1 MHLKVIQRILGL
13 LLMAFS
19 LSMLPPI
26 GVSLFYDDG
35 SLNAFLAGFACVALF
50 GLLLWLPARKEY
62 REMRARDGFVVV
74 AGFWSVLGLAGGV
87 PLLLSAD
94 PDIGLTD
101 AAFEAVSGLTTTGST
116 ILTGLDSMPESILY
130 YRQQLQW
137 LGGMGI
143 IVLAIAV
150 LPMLGVGGM
159 QLFRAEITGPMKE
172 TRITPRIAETAKG
185 LWYIY
190 LGLTVACALAYWLA
204 GMTPFDA
211 IGHAYSTVGIGGF
224 STHDASIGYFDSHM
238 IEMIASVFMLI
249 AGVNFAL
256 HFMAVRRRMVS
267 HYVQDPEFNTYI
279 LMQAVLIGGV
289 ILYLIASNVYDSGLD
304 AAVKGLFQA
313 VSISTTTGFASA
325 DFATWPGFLPVL
337 LIFSSFAG
345 ACAASTSG
353 GIKVIRI
360 RLLAT
365 QGAREITR
373 LIHPNAEIPAKLG
386 RRIVPQRVLDSVWAF
401 FSVYVALFVVM
412 MLILMAM
419 GHDQVTAFSAV
430 AAALNNLGPGL
441 GDVAANFTTLDVVS
455 KWVLIVAMLMGR
467 LEIFTLLV
475 ILTPAFWQR

>member
-1 MHLKVIQRILGL
+1 MHVKVIQRVLGL

-26 GVSLFYDDG
+26 GVSFWYDDG
-35 SLNAFLAGFACVALF
+35 SALAFIAAFAIVVSLGFLI
-50 GLLLWLPARKEY
+50 WLPARRDR
-62 REMRARDGFVVV
+62 REMRARDGFLVV
-74 AGFWSVLGLAGGV
+74 AAFWTVLGMAGAV
-87 PLLLSAD
+87 PFMLSEN
-94 PDIGLTD
+94 PEISFTD

-116 ILTGLDSMPESILY
+116 ILVGLDAMPESVLY

-190 LGLTVACALAYWLA
+190 LGLTIACALAYWLA
-204 GMTPFDA
+204 GMRPFDA

-224 STHDASIGYFDSHM
+224 STYDASIAHFDSHA
-238 IEMIASVFMLI
+238 IELIAVVFMLI
-249 AGVNFAL
+249 AGINFAL
-256 HFMAVRRRMVS
+256 HFVTVRRQMVG
-267 HYVQDPEFNTYI
+267 HYFQDPEFRAYALIQT
-279 LMQAVLIGGV
+279 VLISAV
-289 ILYLIASNVYDSGLD
+289 VVYLLFTRVYDSGTD
-304 AAVKGLFQA
+304 TFVKGIFQA
-313 VSISTTTGFASA
+313 VSISTTTGFTSA
-325 DFATWPGFLPVL
+325 NFSAWPGFLPVL
-337 LIFSSFAG
+337 LVFSSFIG

-353 GIKVIRI
+353 GIKVIRM
-360 RLLAT
+360 RLLAS
-365 QGAREITR
+365 QGAREINR
-373 LIHPNAEIPAKLG
+373 LVHPNAEIPAKLG
-386 RRIVPQRVLDSVWAF
+386 GRIIPQRVLDSVWAF
-401 FSVYVALFVVM
+401 FSVYVALFVTM
-412 MLILMAM
+412 MLILMAT
-419 GHDQVTAFSAV
+419 GLDQVTAFSAV

-441 GDVAANFTTLDVVS
+441 GEVAANFQGLNDLS
-455 KWVLIVAMLMGR
+455 KWVLIFAMLLGR

>member
-1 MHLKVIQRILGL
+1 MHVKVIQRILGL

-26 GVSLFYDDG
+26 GVSWWYQDG
-35 SLNAFLAGFACVALF
+35 AAFAFIVGFLIVAGT
-50 GLLLWLPARKEY
+50 GLLMWFPAR
-62 REMRARDGFVVV
+62 REFRDMRTRDGFVVV
-74 AGFWSVLGLAGGV
+74 ASFWLVLGLAGAV
-87 PLLLSAD
+87 PLLLSEN
-94 PDIGLTD
+94 PEISFTD

-116 ILTGLDSMPESILY
+116 ILVGLDHLPESILY

-172 TRITPRIAETAKG
+172 ARLTPRIAETAKG

-190 LGLTVACALAYWLA
+190 LGLTAACALAYWLA

-211 IGHAYSTVGIGGF
+211 IGHAYSTVAIGGF
-224 STHDASIGYFDSHM
+224 STYDASIGHFNSHA
-238 IEMIASVFMLI
+238 IELIAVAFMLL

-256 HFMAVRRRMVS
+256 HFLAVRRRIVG
-267 HYVQDPEFNTYI
+267 HYFQDPEFRTYLVI
-279 LMQAVLIGGV
+279 QALVVSLVVG
-289 ILYLIASNVYDSGLD
+289 YLLLAQVYESGLD
-304 AAVKGLFQA
+304 ALIKGSFQA
-313 VSISTTTGFASA
+313 VSIATTTGFTSA
-325 DFATWPGFLPVL
+325 EYVAWPGFLPVL
-337 LIFSSFAG
+337 LIFSSFVG
-345 ACAASTSG
+345 ACAASTGG

-360 RLLAT
+360 RLLVN

-386 RRIVPQRVLDSVWAF
+386 RRILPQRVLDSVWAF

-412 MLILMAM
+412 MLILMAT
-419 GHDQVTAFSAV
+419 GLDQVTAFSAV

-441 GDVAANFTTLDVVS
+441 GDVAANFTILDDLS

-467 LEIFTLLV
+467 LEIFTVLV
-475 ILTPAFWQR
+475 LLTPAFWQR

>member
-1 MHLKVIQRILGL
+1 MHMKVIQRILGL

-19 LSMLPPI
+19 LSMLPPV
-26 GVSLFYDDG
+26 GVSLYYDDG
-35 SLNAFLAGFACVALF
+35 SLHAFLAGFAVVAAAGF
-50 GLLLWLPARKEY
+50 VLWLPARTEY

-87 PLLLSAD
+87 PLFLSAN
-94 PDIGLTD
+94 PDVSLTD
-101 AAFEAVSGLTTTGST
+101 AAFESVSGLTTTGST
-116 ILTGLDSMPESILY
+116 VLVGLDSLPESILY

-172 TRITPRIAETAKG
+172 SRITPRIAETAKG

-224 STHDASIGYFDSHM
+224 STHDASLGYFDSHV
-238 IEMIASVFMLI
+238 IELIAVVFMLI
-249 AGVNFAL
+249 SGVNFAL
-256 HFMAVRRRMVS
+256 HFVAVRRRTVA
-267 HYVQDPEFNTYI
+267 HYAQDPEFNTYM
-279 LMQAVLIGGV
+279 LMQAVVIGGV
-289 ILYLIASNVYDSGLD
+289 VLYLLASNVYESGLD
-304 AAVKGLFQA
+304 AMVKGLFQA
-313 VSISTTTGFASA
+313 VSISTTTGFTSA
-325 DFATWPGFLPVL
+325 EYVAWPGFLPVL

-353 GIKVIRI
+353 GIKVIRM

-412 MLILMAM
+412 MLVLMAM

-441 GDVAANFTTLDVVS
+441 GEVAANFTTLDSIS
-455 KWVLIVAMLMGR
+455 KWVLIAAMLMGR
-467 LEIFTLLV
+467 LEIFTVLV
-475 ILTPAFWQR
+475 ILTPAFWRR

>member
-1 MHLKVIQRILGL
+1 MHVKVIQRILGL

-26 GVSLFYDDG
+26 GVSFWYADG
-35 SLNAFLAGFACVALF
+35 SHMAFISGFAIVA
-50 GLLLWLPARKEY
+50 GLGFLMWLPARKEY
-62 REMRARDGFVVV
+62 RDMRARDGFVVV
-74 AGFWSVLGLAGGV
+74 AGFWTVLGLAGAV
-87 PLLLSAD
+87 PLMLSEN
-94 PDIGLTD
+94 PNISFTD

-116 ILTGLDSMPESILY
+116 ILVGLEELPKSILY

-190 LGLTVACALAYWLA
+190 LGLTAACAFAYWLA

-224 STHDASIGYFDSHM
+224 STYDGSLGYFDNHV
-238 IEMIASVFMLI
+238 IEMVAVAFMFI

-256 HFMAVRRRMVS
+256 HFLAVRRQMVG
-267 HYVQDPEFNTYI
+267 HYFQDPEFKTYLLVQVVI
-279 LMQAVLIGGV
+279 IVGV
-289 ILYLIASNVYDSGLD
+289 VSYLLLTRVYESGLD
-304 AAVKGLFQA
+304 ALVKGAFQA
-313 VSISTTTGFASA
+313 VSISTTTGFTSA
-325 DFATWPGFLPVL
+325 DYAGWPGFLPVL
-337 LIFSSFAG
+337 LIFSSFIG

-353 GIKVIRI
+353 GMKVIRM
-360 RLLAT
+360 RLLAS
-365 QGAREITR
+365 QGAREINR
-373 LIHPNAEIPAKLG
+373 LVHPNAEIPAKLG
-386 RRIVPQRVLDSVWAF
+386 KRIVPQRVLDSVWAF

-412 MLILMAM
+412 MLILMAS

-441 GDVAANFTTLDVVS
+441 GEVSANFTVLDDVS
-455 KWVLIVAMLMGR
+455 KWVLVAAMLMGR
-467 LEIFTLLV
+467 LEIFTVLV
-475 ILTPAFWQR
+475 LLTPAFWRR

>member
-1 MHLKVIQRILGL
+1 MHVKVIQRILGL

-19 LSMLPPI
+19 LSMLPPV
-26 GVSLFYDDG
+26 GVSFYYDDG
-35 SLNAFLAGFACVALF
+35 SLHAFLAGFAVVAGAGF
-50 GLLLWLPARKEY
+50 VLWLPARKEY

-74 AGFWSVLGLAGGV
+74 AGFWTVLGLAGGV
-87 PLLLSAD
+87 PLLLSAN
-94 PDIGLTD
+94 PDISLTD
-101 AAFEAVSGLTTTGST
+101 AAFESVSGLTTTGST
-116 ILTGLDSMPESILY
+116 VLVGLDSLPESILY

-172 TRITPRIAETAKG
+172 SRITPRIAETAKG

-224 STHDASIGYFDSHM
+224 STHDASLGYFDSHI
-238 IEMIASVFMLI
+238 IEMIAVVFMLI
-249 AGVNFAL
+249 SGINFAL
-256 HFMAVRRRMVS
+256 HFVAVRRRTLA
-267 HYVQDPEFNTYI
+267 HYGKDPEFNTY
-279 LMQAVLIGGV
+279 LLFQAVVIGGV
-289 ILYLIASNVYDSGLD
+289 VLYLLASNVYESGLD
-304 AAVKGLFQA
+304 AAVKGVFQA
-313 VSISTTTGFASA
+313 VSISTTTGFTSA
-325 DFATWPGFLPVL
+325 EYVAWPGFLPVL

-353 GIKVIRI
+353 GIKIIRM

-401 FSVYVALFVVM
+401 FSVYVALFVLM

-441 GDVAANFTTLDVVS
+441 GEVAANFTALDGVS
-455 KWVLIVAMLMGR
+455 KWVLIMAMLMGR

>member
-1 MHLKVIQRILGL
+1 MHMKVVQRVLGL

-26 GVSLFYDDG
+26 GVSFWYEDG
-35 SLNAFLAGFACVALF
+35 SAFAFIAGFAIIFFL
-50 GLLLWLPARKEY
+50 GLLIWVPARREY
-62 REMRARDGFVVV
+62 REMRARDGFVIV
-74 AGFWSVLGLAGGV
+74 AGFWLVLGLAGAV
-87 PLLLSAD
+87 PLLLSED
-94 PDIGLTD
+94 PAISWTD

-116 ILTGLDSMPESILY
+116 VLVGLDSMPESILY

-172 TRITPRIAETAKG
+172 ARITPRIAETAKG

-190 LGLTVACALAYWLA
+190 VGLTVACALAYWLA
-204 GMTPFDA
+204 GMRPFDA

-224 STHDASIGYFDSHM
+224 STYDASLGHFDSHA
-238 IEMIASVFMLI
+238 IELIAVVFMLI

-256 HFMAVRRRMVS
+256 HFLTVRRQMVG
-267 HYVQDPEFNTYI
+267 HYFQDPEFRTYAFI
-279 LMQAVLIGGV
+279 QAVLIAGV
-289 ILYLIASNVYDSGLD
+289 VIYLLLTRVYESGLD
-304 AAVKGLFQA
+304 AIIKGAFQA
-313 VSISTTTGFASA
+313 VSISTTTGFTSA
-325 DFATWPGFLPVL
+325 DYQAWPGFLPVL
-337 LIFSSFAG
+337 LTFASFVG

-353 GIKVIRI
+353 GIKVIRM
-360 RLLAT
+360 RLLAA
-365 QGAREITR
+365 QGTREISR
-373 LIHPNAEIPAKLG
+373 LVHPNAEIPAKLG

-412 MLILMAM
+412 MLTLMAT
-419 GHDQVTAFSAV
+419 GLDQVTAFSAV
-430 AAALNNLGPGL
+430 AAAMNNLGPGL
-441 GDVAANFTTLDVVS
+441 GDVSANFQALDVLS
-455 KWVLIVAMLMGR
+455 KWVLIFAMLLGR

-475 ILTPAFWQR
+475 ILTPAFWRR

>member
-1 MHLKVIQRILGL
+1 
-13 LLMAFS
+13 MAFS
-19 LSMLPPI
+19 LSMLPPV
-26 GVSLFYDDG
+26 GVSLYYDDG
-35 SLNAFLAGFACVALF
+35 SVHAFLAGFAVVAAAGF
-50 GLLLWLPARKEY
+50 VLWLPARKEY
-62 REMRARDGFVVV
+62 RDMRARDGFVVV

-87 PLLLSAD
+87 PLFLSAN
-94 PDIGLTD
+94 PDISLTD
-101 AAFEAVSGLTTTGST
+101 AAFESVSGLTTTGST
-116 ILTGLDSMPESILY
+116 ILVGLESLPESILY

-172 TRITPRIAETAKG
+172 SRITPRIAETAKG

-224 STHDASIGYFDSHM
+224 STHDASLGYFDSHV
-238 IEMIASVFMLI
+238 IELIAVVFMLI
-249 AGVNFAL
+249 SGVNFAL
-256 HFMAVRRRMVS
+256 HFVAVRRRTLG
-267 HYVQDPEFNTYI
+267 HYGHDPEFNTYV
-279 LMQAVLIGGV
+279 LFQAVVIGAV
-289 ILYLIASNVYDSGLD
+289 VLYLLASNVYESGLD
-304 AAVKGLFQA
+304 ALVKGVFQA
-313 VSISTTTGFASA
+313 VSISTTTGYTSA
-325 DFATWPGFLPVL
+325 EYVQWPGFLPVL

-353 GIKVIRI
+353 GIKIIRM

-401 FSVYVALFVVM
+401 FSVYVALFVIM

-419 GHDQVTAFSAV
+419 GHDQVTAFSSV

-441 GDVAANFTTLDVVS
+441 GEVAANFTALDGVS
-455 KWVLIVAMLMGR
+455 KWVLIAAMLMGR
-467 LEIFTLLV
+467 LEIFTVLV
-475 ILTPAFWQR
+475 ILTPAFWRR

>member
-1 MHLKVIQRILGL
+1 MHVKVIQRVLGL

-26 GVSLFYDDG
+26 GVSYWYDDG
-35 SLNAFLAGFACVALF
+35 SALAFIIGFAIVFLM
-50 GLLLWLPARKEY
+50 GLLAWFPARREY
-62 REMRARDGFVVV
+62 RDMRARDGFVVV
-74 AGFWSVLGLAGGV
+74 AGFWLVLSLAGAV
-87 PLLLSAD
+87 PFMLSED
-94 PDIGLTD
+94 PDISFTD

-116 ILTGLDSMPESILY
+116 ILVGLDGMPESVLY

-190 LGLTVACALAYWLA
+190 LGLTIACAVAYWLA
-204 GMTPFDA
+204 GMRPFDA
-211 IGHAYSTVGIGGF
+211 IGHAYSTLAIGGF
-224 STHDASIGYFDSHM
+224 STYDASLGHFNSHA
-238 IEMIASVFMLI
+238 IELIAVVFMLI

-256 HFMAVRRRMVS
+256 HFLTIRRRMAG
-267 HYVQDPEFNTYI
+267 HYFQDPEFRAYALIQT
-279 LMQAVLIGGV
+279 VLITGV
-289 ILYLIASNVYDSGLD
+289 VTYLLITRVYDSGLD
-304 AAVKGLFQA
+304 ALIKGAFQA
-313 VSISTTTGFASA
+313 VSISTTTGFTSA
-325 DFATWPGFLPVL
+325 DYQAWPGFLPVL
-337 LIFSSFAG
+337 LTFASFVG

-353 GIKVIRI
+353 GIKVIRM
-360 RLLAT
+360 RLLAS
-365 QGAREITR
+365 QGAREINR
-373 LIHPNAEIPAKLG
+373 LVHPNAEIPAKLG

-401 FSVYVALFVVM
+401 FSVYVALFVLM
-412 MLILMAM
+412 MLILMAT
-419 GHDQVTAFSAV
+419 GLDQVTAFSAV
-430 AAALNNLGPGL
+430 AAAMNNLGPGL
-441 GDVAANFTTLDVVS
+441 GEVAANFQGLEDLS
-455 KWVLIVAMLMGR
+455 KWVLIFAMLLGR